1 MMGCRRWR
9 ILTPADQQESFA
21 SRLWE
26 LLVRSS
32 KCAQHLCLQDTSS
45 QLLFDTAFETR
56 INLSIRATI
65 QLALEPRVVADGQH
79 ILRWPP

>member
-32 KCAQHLCLQDTSS
+32 KATLVTQHLCLQDTSS
-45 QLLFDTAFETR
+45 YVATQLSKPE
-56 INLSIRATI
+56 SIY
-65 QLALEPRVVADGQH
+65 LLESRSS
-79 ILRWPP
+79 